1 MENTDTDSAP
11 KYSKREMLDF
21 LAAEFEA
28 DEHEYVQGMIYIGIN
43 PTIRRLNAWSAEY
56 NQPWDF
62 ELQDPVIE
70 NTGKMTGGNKPKPIY
85 RATVVGS
92 LTLGGYGD
100 GRLGT
105 RDGSGSAESFDM
117 DTAVKSAQA
126 YALRKAG
133 NLFGVAGY
141 LLSEESRVAAEDRI
155 ATETEV
161 SSLKG
166 VLADHA
172 EANGALLDGTPEE
185 NALVIA
191 GLHNVTVKELQDINV
206 LRRLVEEL

>member
-28 DEHEYVQGMIYIGIN
+28 DEHEYVEGLIYIGIN
-43 PTIRRLNAWSAEY
+43 PTIRRLNAWSAEFD
-56 NQPWDF
+56 QPWDF
-62 ELQDPVIE
+62 ALQTPMIE
-70 NTGKMTGGNKPKPIY
+70 NTGKSTKSGKPIY

-92 LTLGGYGD
+92 LSLGGYFVSS
-100 GRLGT
+100 LGT

-172 EANGALLDGTPEE
+172 EANGALLDRTPEE